1 MNPALSE
8 RLQLARRRLF
18 VGRTTELRDWAVALD
33 APTWNIPIW
42 HIHGLGGIG
51 KTSLLREWRSE
62 ARARG
67 VVVLPLDAR
76 DFDPTIDAVC
86 GALRELLNAIPGNE
100 LAAMAGPSELCAA
113 MDAMDSR
120 LVVQIDT
127 FELLEPL
134 DDWLRESF
142 LPQLPSNVAVN
153 IAGRNSLSMAWH
165 GDAGWHELLRSFD
178 LGALSPRESTD
189 YLEKRG
195 VASRAQANLRS
206 WAHGHPLAL
215 SLAADIWLQRPD
227 EARVDLKENSELE
240 PNSFQPGEVPQL
252 VGSLLGHLISEVPTK
267 WHRAA
272 LEACATVSV
281 LSEELLGELLAPLNG
296 QGEAPDSRSLFE
308 WLRSLS
314 IIQANRFG
322 LFPHDLAREVLVA
335 DLRWRNPQWHG
346 QLHKGARQYYL
357 RHIHHS
363 SGGEQQR
370 AIFDC
375 LFLHRMSPAVAPYL
389 QWNDS
394 RSSLEPGRGADI
406 EACLEWVERHEGQ
419 QSRHIASRWFS
430 SQPENLTVVRNPGGQ
445 PQGFVFQLALH
456 SATPAEIESDPATRA
471 AWHYLQEHAPLRSG
485 ERSTLFRFWMDKD
498 EYQNVGATQSLIF
511 VQAARHYLTTPQ
523 LAFTFFPC
531 AAPEFWSLGFGYA
544 DLERV
549 EAADFEVEGHRY
561 GTFCHDWRSR
571 PVLAWIDLLTQREIH
586 SVDIEATPVPE
597 PTKEAPF
604 LVLDEASFG
613 IAVRQ
618 ALRGWSDPVL
628 LRRNPLLQTS
638 LVQRRARHLAGQ
650 GKQPTSDEAVLAL
663 RSLLRQ
669 AVVALAAASRQD
681 KSYHALELVYGR
693 RTLSQESAADVMN
706 VSHSSFRRYLRSA
719 LTFIS
724 ESLWQLEMARLD
736 NGHDFLA
743 VNDENE
749 HHLTLF

>member
-18 VGRTTELRDWAVALD
+18 VGRTTELRDWSAALD
-33 APTWNIPIW
+33 APTWSVPIW

-62 ARARG
+62 ARERG

-76 DFDPTIDAVC
+76 DFDPTIDAIC
-86 GALRELLNAIPGNE
+86 GALRELLNALPGNE
-100 LAAMAGPSELCAA
+100 LPTTAGPAEICAA
-113 MDAMDSR
+113 MDAIDGR

-153 IAGRNSLSMAWH
+153 IAGRNHLSMAWR
-165 GDAGWHELLRSFD
+165 GDAGWHDLLRSFD
-178 LGALSPRESTD
+178 LGALSPNESTD
-189 YLEKRG
+189 YLERRG

-227 EARVDLKENSELE
+227 EVRLDLQEAPE
-240 PNSFQPGEVPQL
+240 PNSTSFQPGEVPQL
-252 VGSLLGHLISEVPTK
+252 VGSLLGHLISEVPTR

-335 DLRWRNPQWHG
+335 DLRWRNPQWHA
-346 QLHKGARQYYL
+346 QLHKGARQFYL

-406 EACLEWVERHEGQ
+406 EACLEWVEQHEGQ
-419 QSRHIASRWFS
+419 QSRHIASRWFA

-456 SATPAEIESDPATRA
+456 NATPAEIESDPAASA
-471 AWHYLQEHAPLRSG
+471 AWSYLQKHAPLRPG

-544 DLERV
+544 DLEWV
-549 EAADFEVEGHRY
+549 KAADFEVEGHHY

-571 PVLAWIDLLTQREIH
+571 PVLAWIDLLTQREMH
-586 SVDIEATPVPE
+586 SVAIESTPVPE
-597 PTKEAPF
+597 PAKEATF
-604 LVLDEASFG
+604 LVLDEASFNT
-613 IAVRQ
+613 AVRQ
-618 ALRGWSDPVL
+618 ALRGWSDPAA
-628 LRRNPLLQTS
+628 LRSNPLLKTS
-638 LVQRRARHLAGQ
+638 LVQRRARQLTGQ
-650 GKQPTSDEAVLAL
+650 GKQPSSDETLLAL

-669 AVVALAAASRQD
+669 AVVALATAPRQD
-681 KSYHALELVYGR
+681 KSYRALELTYGKR
-693 RTLSQESAADVMN
+693 SLSQEGAADVMN

-719 LTFIS
+719 LDSIS
-724 ESLWQLEMARLD
+724 GSLWQREMAPLD
-736 NGHDFLA
+736 SGTDFSSDA
-743 VNDENE
+743 AENE